1 MKRVMKGDNISRSA
15 LIRQIEID
23 ADGSPGWYGDT
34 WQFIKTI
41 AKMPSTDKWIPCS
54 ERLPEIDYDNGT
66 VVFATVMSEH
76 DKEIRWVRELVYD
89 ENGAW
94 CYPTGETYDQIV
106 VAWMP
111 KPEPY
116 KGSGYERSMRMIRDL
131 TEMNKLEDYLKA
143 NGFEYQREDE
153 DAEPMDKHQ
162 IIVFENGVRSWD
174 VICHY
179 GSYGGDEGLL
189 EGMGDLFGPDVDGYL
204 TAEDVIKK
212 IEEVRS

>member
-1 MKRVMKGDNISRSA
+1 MSDNISRQA
-15 LIRQIEID
+15 VID
-23 ADGSPGWYGDT
+23 ALYRCRFWSCNGSKVVIEFDDAYDAVCNVPPKDHNGEWLE
-34 WQFIKTI
+34 
-41 AKMPSTDKWIPCS
+41 APCEDKHDKFVLCS
-54 ERLPEIDYDNGT
+54 ECRTFG
-66 VVFATVMSEH
+66 
-76 DKEIRWVRELVYD
+76 
-89 ENGAW
+89 
-94 CYPTGETYDQIV
+94 
-106 VAWMP
+106 
-111 KPEPY
+111 
-116 KGSGYERSMRMIRDL
+116 GSGELAEVVKNYNFCPECGADMRGSSMRMVRDL

>member
-1 MKRVMKGDNISRSA
+1 MDDNISRKA
-15 LIRQIEID
+15 AID
-23 ADGSPGWYGDT
+23 AMAEKVFHDLTDEFYGAM
-34 WQFIKTI
+34 QVLNEL
-41 AKMPSTDKWIPCS
+41 PSTDRKGHWIKTTHTYETIYVCS
-54 ERLPEIDYDNGT
+54 EC
-66 VVFATVMSEH
+66 
-76 DKEIRWVRELVYD
+76 
-89 ENGAW
+89 
-94 CYPTGETYDQIV
+94 CYAEGD
-106 VAWMP
+106 MP
-111 KPEPY
+111 KRDFCPQCGA
-116 KGSGYERSMRMIRDL
+116 KMVVNNMRMIRNL
-131 TEMNKLEDYLKA
+131 TEMNKLENYLKA

-179 GSYGGDEGLL
+179 GSYGSDEGLL